1 MSVEHFIDIREV
13 RALTG
18 ILSTDVLASA
28 ARIGLYLTNRH
39 RRPGTP
45 EIAGEELFGAN
56 RPEEFSPDFPVE
68 PDDEL

>member
-45 EIAGEELFGAN
+45 EIAGEELFGNEWDRSHSDLPAGI
-56 RPEEFSPDFPVE
+56 
-68 PDDEL
+68 DDEL